1 MIVGAINQCRSTCFV
16 CEYLQVVGLVGFTAP
31 HGKGEGWFRVGDG
44 PGGRGQAGAHLRR
57 LLPLHAGWG
66 GVEALPPRREMLLD
80 DALLVR
86 HARSGARL
94 HLQLEQ
100 LLGGPRRPSSPSSS
114 PHPVCPVCPATVA
127 PVCPATVAPVCPAT
141 VAHAVHVAAG
151 LATRARRRRLAHQRR
166 GVEPATERDTRDTPR
181 NSVQVNS
188 RTH

>member
-31 HGKGEGWFRVGDG
+31 HGTGEGWFRVGDG

-127 PVCPATVAPVCPAT
+127 PVCPATVA
-141 VAHAVHVAAG
+141 HAVHVAAG